1 MWSSAK
7 GYAST
12 ASTRRGSSSSPRCV
26 PCPHWFQDPP
36 GAAISGNQWRS
47 VAISGNQWPP
57 VAISWQSVGNQWQ
70 SVAISGNQWQ
80 SVAELGQRH
89 SVAIKGHRGHQR
101 HSLPQVHNCPASS
114 MHAVHAPP
122 HAIICTR
129 TPASGPSTNLGMRSV
144 LFKPCP
150 SRPYLHAQSERPS
163 ACHISQ
169 SGRRHQHAPSARP
182 SCTIREAIREVIR
195 EDTSEAIREAF
206 RETIGNLSAR
216 NQHAI
221 STQSARN
228 QHAIR
233 TQSARNQHAISTQ
246 SARNQHAISM
256 HSYLP
261 SPQVYTTP
269 SSRERAQL

>member
-1 MWSSAK
+1 MPALVP
-7 GYAST
+7 GST
-12 ASTRRGSSSSPRCV
+12 WC
-26 PCPHWFQDPP
+26 
-36 GAAISGNQWRS
+36 GNQWQS

-57 VAISWQSVGNQWQ
+57 VATSDHQWQSVGNQWQ

-80 SVAELGQRH
+80 SLTGLGQRH
-89 SVAIKGHRGHQR
+89 SVAIKGHRGNQR

-129 TPASGPSTNLGMRSV
+129 TPASGPSTNRGMRSE

-150 SRPYLHAQSERPS
+150 SRPYLHAQSERPL

-195 EDTSEAIREAF
+195 EDTSEAIREADH
-206 RETIGNLSAR
+206 RQPISTQSAR
-216 NQHAI
+216 NRHAI
-221 STQSARN
+221 STQSAHN
-228 QHAIR
+228 QHV
-233 TQSARNQHAISTQ
+233 IST
-246 SARNQHAISM
+246 
-256 HSYLP
+256 
-261 SPQVYTTP
+261 
-269 SSRERAQL
+269 

>member
-1 MWSSAK
+1 MRSLGLCVS
-7 GYAST
+7 
-12 ASTRRGSSSSPRCV
+12 RRPCGPPHTPPRLRGTPRVPRRDVARAHRRAACHARIGSRIHLV
-26 PCPHWFQDPP
+26 
-36 GAAISGNQWRS
+36 R
-47 VAISGNQWPP
+47 
-57 VAISWQSVGNQWQ
+57 Q

-80 SVAELGQRH
+80 SLVRGTQWQ
-89 SVAIKGHRGHQR
+89 SKAIRGNQR

-129 TPASGPSTNLGMRSV
+129 TPASGPSTNRGMRSE

-150 SRPYLHAQSERPS
+150 SRPYLHAQSERPL

-182 SCTIREAIREVIR
+182 ACTIREAIREVIR

-206 RETIGNLSAR
+206 RQTIGNLSAR

-221 STQSARN
+221 G
-228 QHAIR
+228 

-246 SARNQHAISM
+246 SAHNQHVIS
-256 HSYLP
+256 
-261 SPQVYTTP
+261 T
-269 SSRERAQL
+269 

>member
-1 MWSSAK
+1 MWSSAHATSAK

-47 VAISGNQWPP
+47 VAISGHQWPP
-57 VAISWQSVGNQWQ
+57 VTISGNQFE
-70 SVAISGNQWQ
+70 ISGNQWQ
-80 SVAELGQRH
+80 SLTGLGQRH
-89 SVAIKGHRGHQR
+89 SVAIKGHRGNQR
-101 HSLPQVHNCPASS
+101 HSLPQVAISGTQWHSLPQVHNCPASS

-129 TPASGPSTNLGMRSV
+129 TPASGPSTNRGMRSV

-150 SRPYLHAQSERPS
+150 SRPYLHAQSERPL

-169 SGRRHQHAPSARP
+169 LGRRHQHAPSARP
-182 SCTIREAIREVIR
+182 CTIREAIREVIR
-195 EDTSEAIREAF
+195 EDTSEAIREAI
-206 RETIGNLSAR
+206 RQTIGNLSAR

-221 STQSARN
+221 NTQSARN
-228 QHAIR
+228 
-233 TQSARNQHAISTQ
+233 
-246 SARNQHAISM
+246 
-256 HSYLP
+256 
-261 SPQVYTTP
+261 
-269 SSRERAQL
+269 

>member
-1 MWSSAK
+1 
-7 GYAST
+7 
-12 ASTRRGSSSSPRCV
+12 
-26 PCPHWFQDPP
+26 
-36 GAAISGNQWRS
+36 
-47 VAISGNQWPP
+47 
-57 VAISWQSVGNQWQ
+57 
-70 SVAISGNQWQ
+70 
-80 SVAELGQRH
+80 
-89 SVAIKGHRGHQR
+89 VAIKGHRGNQR

-129 TPASGPSTNLGMRSV
+129 TPASGPSTNRGMRSE

-150 SRPYLHAQSERPS
+150 SRPYLHAQSERPL

-195 EDTSEAIREAF
+195 EDTSEAIREAI
-206 RETIGNLSAR
+206 RETFGNLSAR
-216 NQHAI
+216 NQNAT
-221 STQSARN
+221 S
-228 QHAIR
+228 

-246 SARNQHAISM
+246 SACN

-269 SSRERAQL
+269 SSRESAQL